1 MKVIPTLSRSL
12 LIIILI
18 AVSISCEQEPQF
30 TPKERSVLPEYE
42 TGLTFTTA
50 LGTSNFTF
58 SPKRGL
64 PGTSTV
70 TLVTSV
76 SGIIRPAYTVTFAA
90 CPEGGR
96 FCEGAEAVIL
106 QVQYYKYGTY
116 ITVRVPAGAV
126 AGKITLTV
134 DGAAY
139 TSADDFVPYAIPTS
153 GLVAFYPFDG
163 NANDISG
170 NNLHGT
176 VSGAVLSP
184 NRSGTANSA
193 YLFDGQD
200 DFISAGNPTQLQITN
215 QMTLAAWIRLTATT
229 GALRDIVTKLGSTGT
244 TTTGYNFVKDWS
256 VSNGGFHRISFHA
269 YPNGP
274 GCLNYLTG
282 QINASEW
289 KFVAIT
295 LDGSTLRSYHNGLL
309 VSEVTNQ
316 CPLTNTTLGNF
327 LIGKGTTGYSP
338 FQGNIDDVTVY
349 NRALTA
355 SEMLQLYYQ

>member
-1 MKVIPTLSRSL
+1 
-12 LIIILI
+12 
-18 AVSISCEQEPQF
+18 
-30 TPKERSVLPEYE
+30 
-42 TGLTFTTA
+42 
-50 LGTSNFTF
+50 
-58 SPKRGL
+58 
-64 PGTSTV
+64 
-70 TLVTSV
+70 
-76 SGIIRPAYTVTFAA
+76 
-90 CPEGGR
+90 
-96 FCEGAEAVIL
+96 
-106 QVQYYKYGTY
+106 
-116 ITVRVPAGAV
+116 
-126 AGKITLTV
+126 
-134 DGAAY
+134 
-139 TSADDFVPYAIPTS
+139 
-153 GLVAFYPFDG
+153 VAFYPFDG